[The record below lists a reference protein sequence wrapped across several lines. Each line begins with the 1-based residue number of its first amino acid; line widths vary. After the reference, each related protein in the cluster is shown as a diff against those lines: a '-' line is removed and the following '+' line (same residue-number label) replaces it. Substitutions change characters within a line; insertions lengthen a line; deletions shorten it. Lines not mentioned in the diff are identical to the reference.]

1 MNKIHRI
8 RKKSLF
14 FQVFLIVGIIF
25 TSTLILNNIQDIFRE
40 RIYRESQK
48 LMKVSI
54 CFNDITVKLQILQDR
69 WKLMLDNLDT
79 EKGKLET
86 EDILDDSEQ
95 LTEYLNE
102 EKYNRSSI
110 DLYYTIET
118 YLLTYGM
125 IRFVLENLRYDAVR
139 GSMMGI
145 STSQWISL
153 IMIILS
159 IGSVC
164 RRKIRKL
171 KGE

>member
-1 MNKIHRI
+1 MPC
-8 RKKSLF
+8 
-14 FQVFLIVGIIF
+14 Q
-25 TSTLILNNIQDIFRE
+25 
-40 RIYRESQK
+40 
-48 LMKVSI
+48 
-54 CFNDITVKLQILQDR
+54 DITVCIKTRRSFIQNIRQD
-69 WKLMLDNLDT
+69 
-79 EKGKLET
+79 
-86 EDILDDSEQ
+86 I
-95 LTEYLNE
+95 
-102 EKYNRSSI
+102 SI
-110 DLYYTIET
+110 KRHIKKKWYYTIET

-164 RRKIRKL
+164 CRKIRKL

>member
-1 MNKIHRI
+1 M
-8 RKKSLF
+8 
-14 FQVFLIVGIIF
+14 
-25 TSTLILNNIQDIFRE
+25 
-40 RIYRESQK
+40 
-48 LMKVSI
+48 
-54 CFNDITVKLQILQDR
+54 
-69 WKLMLDNLDT
+69 
-79 EKGKLET
+79 
-86 EDILDDSEQ
+86 
-95 LTEYLNE
+95 
-102 EKYNRSSI
+102 
-110 DLYYTIET
+110 
-118 YLLTYGM
+118 LTYGM

>member
-86 EDILDDSEQ
+86 EDILDDS
-95 LTEYLNE
+95 Y
-102 EKYNRSSI
+102 
-110 DLYYTIET
+110 
-118 YLLTYGM
+118 
-125 IRFVLENLRYDAVR
+125 
-139 GSMMGI
+139 
-145 STSQWISL
+145 
-153 IMIILS
+153 
-159 IGSVC
+159 
-164 RRKIRKL
+164 
-171 KGE
+171 

>member
-118 YLLTYGM
+118 YINLYRRMSGTGEGNTGE
-125 IRFVLENLRYDAVR
+125 RFY
-139 GSMMGI
+139 
-145 STSQWISL
+145 
-153 IMIILS
+153 
-159 IGSVC
+159 
-164 RRKIRKL
+164 
-171 KGE
+171 

>member
-69 WKLMLDNLDT
+69 
-79 EKGKLET
+79 
-86 EDILDDSEQ
+86 
-95 LTEYLNE
+95 
-102 EKYNRSSI
+102 
-110 DLYYTIET
+110 
-118 YLLTYGM
+118 
-125 IRFVLENLRYDAVR
+125 
-139 GSMMGI
+139 
-145 STSQWISL
+145 
-153 IMIILS
+153 
-159 IGSVC
+159 
-164 RRKIRKL
+164 
-171 KGE
+171 

>member
-118 YLLTYGM
+118 YIEECQG
-125 IRFVLENLRYDAVR
+125 LERAIQGKDFTEIASKTVGCTQNYEFAQD
-139 GSMMGI
+139 
-145 STSQWISL
+145 
-153 IMIILS
+153 
-159 IGSVC
+159 
-164 RRKIRKL
+164 KL
-171 KGE
+171 NQV